1 MSRSY
6 YHRHHKQP
14 RTWQPYWRN
23 LEDRSLRYQAKLLLA
38 KGTYE
43 DLEVADYM
51 LPSRPRMPF
60 FF

>member
-23 LEDRSLRYQAKLLLA
+23 LEDRSLRRIAKRLLA
-38 KGTYE
+38 KGTPE
-43 DLEVADYM
+43 DLEAASYV
-51 LPSRPRMPF
+51 LPSRPRMMGF
-60 FF
+60 F